1 MANKIK
7 SQRLRAFRIE
17 NNEITQSNSG
27 LLNNLTNKL
36 NGSKAENRSMQ
47 LNSEDIKREE
57 DLISDFNI
65 NDQNF
70 VSGVVLRIVHSE
82 DVPNI
87 PDEYLKHEK
96 IPMSELENI
105 EAGTSIIYK
114 DHYYFLL
121 NNDFI
126 VTNLQSNLP
135 IKRLQVYLNWLLEKE
150 RGTVLYEF
158 TPVVA
163 PQRETK
169 LSDINKITVKDSI
182 VNANNQESTGHRKF
196 ALSLDLLTDL
206 IKDVSSLDQII
217 ENNIVSAELL
227 IKFTKPRKMSEED
240 YQKIMGAYM
249 KPISETDDITFSTKK
264 HGTIKG
270 SDILKTKIVDIE
282 LTETNKINEP
292 QLYQE
297 MEKFLNELK
306 SETNN

>member
-7 SQRLRAFRIE
+7 PQRLRAFRIE

-27 LLNNLTNKL
+27 LLSNLANKL
-36 NGSKAENRSMQ
+36 NGSKAENRRMQ
-47 LNSEDIKREE
+47 LNAEDIKREE
-57 DLISDFNI
+57 DLISDFNV
-65 NDQNF
+65 NEQNF
-70 VSGVVLRIVHSE
+70 VSGVILRITHAE

-87 PDEYLKHEK
+87 PDEFLQHEK
-96 IPMSELENI
+96 ISINELDTI

-126 VTNLQSNLP
+126 VTNLQANLP

-150 RGTVLYEF
+150 RGTALYEF
-158 TPVVA
+158 TPMVV
-163 PQRETK
+163 PQKETK
-169 LSDINKITVKDSI
+169 LSDINKITVKDTT
-182 VNANNQESTGHRKF
+182 VNTNKQDTGHKKF

-240 YQKIMGAYM
+240 YQNIMGAYM
-249 KPISETDDITFSTKK
+249 KPISETDDISFSTKK

>member
-7 SQRLRAFRIE
+7 PQRLRAFRIE

-27 LLNNLTNKL
+27 LLSNLANKL
-36 NGSKAENRSMQ
+36 NGSKAENRRMQ
-47 LNSEDIKREE
+47 LNAEDIKREE
-57 DLISDFNI
+57 DLISDFNVKE
-65 NDQNF
+65 QNF
-70 VSGVVLRIVHSE
+70 VSGVILRITHAE

-87 PDEYLKHEK
+87 PDEFLQHEK
-96 IPMSELENI
+96 ISINELDTI
-105 EAGTSIIYK
+105 EAGNSIIYK

-126 VTNLQSNLP
+126 VTNLQANLP

-150 RGTVLYEF
+150 RGIALYEF
-158 TPVVA
+158 TPMVV
-163 PQRETK
+163 PQKETK
-169 LSDINKITVKDSI
+169 LSDINKITVKDTT
-182 VNANNQESTGHRKF
+182 VNTNKQDTGHKKF
-196 ALSLDLLTDL
+196 ALSLDLLIDL

-249 KPISETDDITFSTKK
+249 KPISETDDISFSTKK

-297 MEKFLNELK
+297 MERFLNELK